1 MSMPNFFLVGAPKCG
16 TSSMHDWLGQHPDV
30 FMPRIKEPHF
40 FDRDFAPNSIWC
52 IRNDEKYARM
62 FQTGSNHKRR
72 GESTTWYLYS
82 QAAPREIRAASPGA
96 RIIAMLRHPVDAMYS
111 LHGHYLYSGQED
123 IADFNE
129 ALAAEGDRKAGQRLS
144 PNALFPKAMLYSEV
158 YRYARQVR
166 LYFEEFGA
174 ENVKIILFDDFTAD
188 PARIYRETL
197 DFLGVSDS
205 FTPRFDVVN
214 QAKVVSPGLSR
225 FLLRSPRLRKII
237 HAVIPRRLHQRGYT
251 ALTHVTGRIERSS
264 RIPSTLRAELLPRF
278 QPDIEEL
285 EQVLQRDLSCWRKSA

>member
-30 FMPRIKEPHF
+30 FMPHIKEPHF
-40 FDRDFAPNSIWC
+40 FDRDFSPNSIWC
-52 IRNDEKYARM
+52 IRDDERYARM
-62 FQTGSNHKRR
+62 FQMGSDRKRR

-123 IADFNE
+123 IPDFND
-129 ALAAEGDRKAGQRLS
+129 ALEAEGDRKAGRRLAL
-144 PNALFPKAMLYSEV
+144 NALFPKAMLYSEV
-158 YRYARQVR
+158 YSYSKQVR
-166 LYFEEFGA
+166 LYFEQFGA

-188 PARIYRETL
+188 PTRVYRETL
-197 DFLGVSDS
+197 EFLGVSQS

-214 QAKVVSPGLSR
+214 PAKAVSPGLSR

-251 ALTHVTGRIERSS
+251 ALTRVTGRIERPSK
-264 RIPSTLRAELLPRF
+264 IPTSLRADLLPRF
-278 QPDIEEL
+278 RSDIEEL
-285 EQVLQRDLSCWRKSA
+285 EEVLHRDLSSWRLSA